1 MGGVVENLHG
11 REIES
16 STNKFKSKGPQCCMI
31 FSSRKLIL
39 NVGDLKKELY
49 FLDLFSI

>member
-16 STNKFKSKGPQCCMI
+16 STNKFKSKCCMI
-31 FSSRKLIL
+31 FFSRKLIF
-39 NVGDLKKELY
+39 NVVDLKKELY